1 MAKVSLTTL
10 WNDFYAWIARKDNP
24 HQVTASQ
31 AGAYA
36 KAEIES
42 LLTGYVPSGV
52 LPISTFGDSGAVEG
66 GVSAGSR
73 LESITFTLSDGAMT
87 LLLQGRQYRF
97 KTNKFN
103 FTCPVNTTLYIYVNR
118 DPSLGTE
125 SAYLEAL
132 TAPRADT
139 PTSFFVAG
147 IKRGGESDNTVLT
160 ARLAYICLIDVYRIS
175 TEPVGS
181 AIPAS
186 SGMST
191 ETGTFKW

>member
-42 LLTGYVPSGV
+42 LLSGYVPAGV
-52 LPISTFGDSGAVEG
+52 IPMSRFGNASKTEL
-66 GVSAGSR
+66 GVSIAA
-73 LESITFTLSDGAMT
+73 SDGNCEFNISADDT
-87 LLLQGRQYRF
+87 DVLLSGRFYQLQ
-97 KTNKFN
+97 KTKWS
-103 FTCPVNTTLYIYVNR
+103 FTVAKGSTLYLYVKR
-118 DPSLGTE
+118 DPSLGVK
-125 SAYLEAL
+125 SVYIEAVSS
-132 TAPRADT
+132 PRAET
-139 PTSFFVAG
+139 PTSFYVGSVAWAA
-147 IKRGGESDNTVLT
+147 SDSVCKGTMFAVT
-160 ARLAYICLIDVYRIS
+160 MIGAFRIS